1 MNISGIKGIV
11 YQAKIF
17 GIWSLFI
24 MIRFIPH
31 QIVHTEM
38 NTAVTYSL
46 ALPNVVESLSAKGKN
61 WIVEKCD

>member
-1 MNISGIKGIV
+1 
-11 YQAKIF
+11 
-17 GIWSLFI
+17 
-24 MIRFIPH
+24 
-31 QIVHTEM
+31 M